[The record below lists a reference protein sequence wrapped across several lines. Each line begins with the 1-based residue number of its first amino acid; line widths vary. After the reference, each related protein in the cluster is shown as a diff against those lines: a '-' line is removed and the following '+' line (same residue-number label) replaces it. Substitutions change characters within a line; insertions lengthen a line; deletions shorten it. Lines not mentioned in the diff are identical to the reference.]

1 MLDVGCE
8 RESTPVDA
16 PGVVGEDRQLGSGPA
31 GDSETVL
38 QHIVSLSQS
47 VSAHAGVSQLSSD
60 LSDLIVCVER

>member
-1 MLDVGCE
+1 MRLEE
-8 RESTPVDA
+8 R
-16 PGVVGEDRQLGSGPA
+16 GGGEDRQLGSGPA